1 MTLQVTALYAL
12 PLALIYLVLWFN
24 IARTRSALKVSI
36 GDGGNTVLH
45 ERIRRH
51 GNFVDWVPMVMIL
64 MILAESLGAD
74 AIYLHVSGAL
84 LVLGRLVHPFGLK
97 ADNAAHILRY
107 VGNSTNILA
116 MVNLLICIIVKSLGY

>member
-1 MTLQVTALYAL
+1 MTLQVTALYAV

-24 IARTRSALKVSI
+24 IARTRAALKVLI
-36 GDGGNTVLH
+36 GHGDNTQLH
-45 ERIRRH
+45 ERIRCH

-84 LVLGRLVHPFGLK
+84 LVLGRAVHPFGLK
-97 ADNAAHILRY
+97 ADNAAHPLRY
-107 VGNSTNILA
+107 IGNSTNILA
-116 MVNLLICIIVKSLGY
+116 MLNALVCIIIKSLGY